1 MIAHGETIMLAI
13 GERASE
19 FTLPDH
25 DGKDRSLTELLSL
38 GAIVLYFY
46 SADFS
51 PACTRQ
57 ANALRDLHADIE
69 SAGMRLVGIS
79 PQTADSHTRF
89 RLQHRLPFVL
99 LSDEQKTVINMYGA
113 GGPLGFGVRR
123 ISYVIDGGRR
133 VRDALGDFR
142 IERHV
147 ELVRKAV
154 MLRRP

>member
-1 MIAHGETIMLAI
+1 MLAI

-25 DGKDRSLTELLSL
+25 DGKDRSLTELLGS

-46 SADFS
+46 PADFS

-57 ANALRDLHADIE
+57 ACALRDLHTEIE

-79 PQTADSHTRF
+79 PQPVDSHTRF
-89 RLQHRLPFVL
+89 RLQHQLPFVL
-99 LSDEQKTVINMYGA
+99 LSDELKTVIKMYGA
-113 GGPLGFGVRR
+113 GGPLGLGVRR
-123 ISYVIDGGRR
+123 ISYLIDAARR
-133 VRDALGDFR
+133 VRDVMLADFR